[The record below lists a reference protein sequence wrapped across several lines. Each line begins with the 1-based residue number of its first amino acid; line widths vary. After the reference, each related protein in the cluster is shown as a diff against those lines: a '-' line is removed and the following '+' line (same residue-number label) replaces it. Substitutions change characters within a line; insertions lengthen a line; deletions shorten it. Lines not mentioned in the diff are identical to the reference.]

1 MLRGLLLA
9 RTDTLA
15 RLTNAERRW
24 LETERPPE
32 AKQWNVLSDLSVEH
46 LSHAT

>member
-1 MLRGLLLA
+1 MLLGSVLA
-9 RTDTLA
+9 RNDSLT

-32 AKQWNVLSDLSVEH
+32 AKQWNVLSDLSVQH